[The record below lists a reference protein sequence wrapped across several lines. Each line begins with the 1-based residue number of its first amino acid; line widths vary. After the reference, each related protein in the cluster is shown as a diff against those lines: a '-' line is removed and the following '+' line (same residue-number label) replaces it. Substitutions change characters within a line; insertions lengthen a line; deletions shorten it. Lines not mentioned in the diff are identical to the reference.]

1 MPAVTVPA
9 EAGSAASIH
18 AASTAPPRADARWI
32 VMFLS
37 SIGSGSFG
45 VVQRRAE
52 TGKANGRQPRRTS
65 RSRTGPI
72 RRSST
77 PPSPGSCRSRVKTL
91 PGVREAIEQRNWT
104 EAEQQAVE
112 TARAL
117 EAFAAEVDRAT
128 AILTGSAGKSAA
140 AGG

>member
-1 MPAVTVPA
+1 M
-9 EAGSAASIH
+9 
-18 AASTAPPRADARWI
+18 
-32 VMFLS
+32 
-37 SIGSGSFG
+37 
-45 VVQRRAE
+45 
-52 TGKANGRQPRRTS
+52 
-65 RSRTGPI
+65 
-72 RRSST
+72 
-77 PPSPGSCRSRVKTL
+77 
-91 PGVREAIEQRNWT
+91 REAIEQRNWT